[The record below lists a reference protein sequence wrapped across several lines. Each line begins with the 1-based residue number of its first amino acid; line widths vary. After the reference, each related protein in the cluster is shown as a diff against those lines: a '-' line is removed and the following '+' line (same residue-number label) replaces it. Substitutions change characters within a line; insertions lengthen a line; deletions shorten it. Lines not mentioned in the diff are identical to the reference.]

1 MEESHSYYDFQNMI
15 NTSNK
20 AVNERLDLL
29 EIYFKEVL
37 KNNTLFKKSLDNLSK
52 ENKDLEDYINWYNR
66 LPLYKLISYKIINK
80 DIRKIYLKQKL
91 DGSL

>member
-1 MEESHSYYDFQNMI
+1 MEESHSYYDFQNTI

-29 EIYFKEVL
+29 EIYFREVL
-37 KNNTLFKKSLDNLSK
+37 KNNTLFKKSLDNLCK
-52 ENKDLEDYINWYNR
+52 ENKDLEDYINWYNQ